1 MLTDREHCSPFRLR
15 AAAVALIA
23 LTLAGCSDKPATDA
37 PAKPQAKSA
46 HNVLLITLDTT
57 RADHLGPYGYD
68 KGTSPSLDALA
79 ADAAQFDFA
88 ISTAGLTPIAHA
100 SIFTGLNPYK
110 HGLRV
115 MYGPAGHYLSTKI
128 PTLAQLLKD
137 KGYATAAFVSAY
149 PASEKYGMHWGFD
162 TFENGM
168 EKGAIDMDPEHDVP
182 QGAIAAHG
190 RWVDAPV
197 GTAQRRAD
205 STTDQ
210 AIDWL
215 KKAAGES
222 KPFFQWVHYFDPHDP
237 WLIPP
242 PDVMERFEVTDR
254 GDAGMLKVYDADI
267 YFMDQQLGRLI
278 QQLKDS
284 GEYDDTV
291 IIVTADHGQ
300 GLEDH
305 DWFRHRILYQE
316 QIHIPLIVR
325 LPNGPRGK
333 RFEPL
338 VRNVDILPT
347 LGELLGFA
355 VPDNADGASFLG
367 LLAGK
372 AEPPRI
378 AYAEALN
385 TEDIKLPGGLPDR
398 HKDLLFVVMDRD
410 WKLIYHK
417 DHPENSELY
426 DLRNDPKELKNVIDQ
441 ETDQKNR
448 LMQIL
453 EKTGGL
459 TIQRNVTS
467 PIDEETRKRLEAL
480 GYIGGDDGG

>member
-1 MLTDREHCSPFRLR
+1 MRRATVCAALVATFLAALTGCADKPSPPQPAAAR
-15 AAAVALIA
+15 AAY
-23 LTLAGCSDKPATDA
+23 
-37 PAKPQAKSA
+37 
-46 HNVLLITLDTT
+46 NLLLVTLDTT
-57 RADHLGPYGYD
+57 RADHLGAYGYD
-68 KGTSPSLDALA
+68 QGTSAAFDALA

-110 HGLRV
+110 HGVRV
-115 MYGPAGHYLSTKI
+115 MYGPAGHYLSATL
-128 PTLAQLLKD
+128 PTLAKLLKD
-137 KGYATAAFVSAY
+137 KGYATGGFVSAY

-168 EKGAIDMDPEHDVP
+168 EEGAVDMDPSEDVP
-182 QGAIAAHG
+182 QGLIAAHG
-190 RWVDAPV
+190 RWIDAPV

-215 KKAAGES
+215 KKAAADA

-242 PDVMERFEVTDR
+242 KDVMDRFGVDRR
-254 GDAGMLKVYDADI
+254 GDAGKLKVYDADI
-267 YFMDQQLGRLI
+267 YFMDQQFGRLL
-278 QQLKDS
+278 QQLKDC
-284 GEYDDTV
+284 GKYDNTV

-316 QIHIPLIVR
+316 QIHIPLIIR
-325 LPNGPRGK
+325 LPDGPRGK
-333 RFEPL
+333 RFEAL

-347 LGELLGFA
+347 LGEVLGFA
-355 VPDNADGASFLG
+355 VPENIDGSSFMG

-372 AEPPRI
+372 PEPPRM

-385 TEDIKLPGGLPDR
+385 TEDISKLPSGLPER
-398 HKDLLFVVMDRD
+398 HKDLLFCVMDRD

-417 DHPENSELY
+417 HRPENSELY
-426 DLRNDPKELKNVIDQ
+426 DLRNDPKELKNVIEQEVDQ
-441 ETDQKNR
+441 RNR

-459 TIQRNVTS
+459 TIHRNETS

-480 GYIGGDDGG
+480 GYLGGDDGG